1 MRFFQNFSFLENHI
15 EHIKHIEFKGKIMLF
30 SVFSKANFKTSR
42 VLTTSLTTSL
52 TTALMA
58 VCFLILPAAPSAAQ
72 QKTVTIK
79 LASLAP
85 ENTPWGAA
93 LNKLAADWGEAT
105 NGAVKLVV
113 YHNGVAGGEADV
125 LRKLRLNQIQAA
137 VFTSSGMT
145 LISPSI
151 ITLSCP
157 FLIRTDDEL
166 DTVLD
171 KLRPRLEADINKA
184 GFVTVAWSKVGWVR
198 FFSRKPVYV
207 PSDMKKQRLA
217 VGNDMPSL
225 NDAFRTMGY
234 QLVETSLNDVL
245 VSLNSGAIDAVFQS
259 PVNAAVSQL
268 FGIAKN
274 MSTLRIAP
282 FMGAIVL
289 NQAAWRS
296 IPNQYKD
303 KLMDIGRGVEIQN
316 NQNVKKMENDAIDAM
331 LKNGLIINECTPAQ
345 EQEWIDDVNG
355 VMPQLLNKTFDKE
368 LYNDIKNVLK

>member
-1 MRFFQNFSFLENHI
+1 VKKSFI
-15 EHIKHIEFKGKIMLF
+15 
-30 SVFSKANFKTSR
+30 
-42 VLTTSLTTSL
+42 SLITVSYSL
-52 TTALMA
+52 L
-58 VCFLILPAAPSAAQ
+58 LPAALLVTLLFVTPAAPLEAQ

-85 ENTPWGAA
+85 ENTPWGSA
-93 LNKLAADWGEAT
+93 LNKMSADWSAAT

-113 YHNGVAGGEADV
+113 YHNGVAGNEADV

-137 VFTSSGMT
+137 VFTSSGMY
-145 LISPSI
+145 LISPNI

-171 KLRPRLEADINKA
+171 KLRPQLEADVSKA

-198 FFSRKPVYV
+198 FFSRNPVYV
-207 PSDMKKQRLA
+207 PADMKKQKLA

-234 QLVETSLNDVL
+234 QLVETNLNDVL
-245 VSLNSGAIDAVFQS
+245 MALNSGSIDAVFQS

-274 MSTLRIAP
+274 MSSLRIAP
-282 FMGAIVL
+282 FLGAIVL

-296 IPNQYKD
+296 IPDQYKD
-303 KLMDIGRGVEIQN
+303 KLMSIGHEVELQN
-316 NQNVKKMENDAIDAM
+316 NQNVKKMEDDAIAAM
-331 LKNGLIINECTPAQ
+331 LENGLIINECTPAQ
-345 EQEWIDDVNG
+345 EQEWIDDVNH
-355 VMPQLLNKTFDKE
+355 VMPQLLRKTFNE
-368 LYNDIKNVLK
+368 TLYNDIKNALK